1 MAVIEVKNLTFRYP
15 GSDENA
21 LSDVNMAVRP
31 GELVLLCGR
40 SGSGKS
46 TLLRLLKKEIAP
58 YGEVNGSISVEQAE
72 IGFVGQNIES
82 NIITDTV
89 IGELAFSLESKGLNN
104 EEISL
109 KIAQTASYFNLN
121 KYINEKTQNLSGG
134 VKQLLA
140 LACAVSVNPRVLLL
154 DEPCSQLDPVS
165 AMNFRDAVLRLN
177 REKGVTVV
185 MCEHSSAMLGRADKV
200 LFLEKGKADF
210 CGRPDEFAH
219 FLTEQK
225 NGMALMLPAYTRLLK
240 SRTLDFAAAR
250 EEIKDIKEKPA
261 MEYPAAEVSVSVKKL
276 AFAYKRNAPDVLF
289 GTDYKAQVGRIN
301 VIVGANGCGKTTLLK
316 CLAGVLKP
324 YGGKIKKSGKTA
336 YLPQNVYTLFLSD
349 TVQDEIQNDE
359 ILSRFSLE
367 KLKSRNPF
375 DLSGGEAQ
383 RLALAKI
390 EQTGADILLLDEP
403 TKGTDAVFRCQLA
416 EILRSWCAMGKTV
429 ILSTHDLE
437 FAGRYADNAAF
448 LFNGQIVSAA
458 PRRRFF
464 AALDIY
470 TTALS
475 ALTDGRIVS
484 VDDAEVGDEE

>member
-15 GSDENA
+15 GSENDA
-21 LSDVNMAVRP
+21 LADLNMTVQP
-31 GELVLLCGR
+31 GEFVLLCGR

-58 YGEVNGSISVEQAE
+58 YGNLNGSISVEQTE
-72 IGFVGQNIES
+72 IGFVGQNTES

-89 IGELAFSLESKGLNN
+89 MGELAFSLENRGYDN
-104 EEISL
+104 EKISL

-121 KYINEKTQNLSGG
+121 KYINEKTHNLSGG

-140 LACAVSVNPRVLLL
+140 LACAVCVNPKILLL

-165 AMNFRDAVLRLN
+165 AMNFRNAVLKLN
-177 REKGVTVV
+177 RERGVTVV
-185 MCEHSSAMLGRADKV
+185 MCEHSSAMLSSADKV
-200 LFLEKGKADF
+200 IFLDNGRAEFSGKPADF
-210 CGRPDEFAH
+210 AK
-219 FLTEQK
+219 FLVEQ
-225 NGMALMLPAYTRLLK
+225 NNDMALMLPAYTRLLK
-240 SRTLDFAAAR
+240 SRTLDFAAAK
-250 EEIKDIKEKPA
+250 EEIKEIKEKPVESFKA
-261 MEYPAAEVSVSVKKL
+261 GEVSLSSKKL
-276 AFAYKRNAPDVLF
+276 AFAYQRNIPDVLF
-289 GTDYKAQVGRIN
+289 GADYKAYSGKIN
-301 VIVGANGCGKTTLLK
+301 AIIGANGCGKTTLLK

-324 YGGKIKKSGKTA
+324 YGGKIKKNGKTA
-336 YLPQNVYTLFLSD
+336 YLPQNVYTLFLND
-349 TVQDEIQNDE
+349 TVDAEIVNDD
-359 ILSRFSLE
+359 ILRRFSLE
-367 KLKSRNPF
+367 NLKRRNPF

-416 EILRSWCAMGKTV
+416 KILRSWCAQGKTV

-437 FAGRYADNAAF
+437 FAGRYADNVAF
-448 LFNGQIVSAA
+448 LFNGQIISSA

-464 AALDIY
+464 ASLDIY
-470 TTALS
+470 TTALA

-484 VDDAEVGDEE
+484 VDDAEVGNET

>member
-15 GSDENA
+15 GSNENA
-21 LSDVNMAVRP
+21 LTDLNMAVQP
-31 GELVLLCGR
+31 GEFVLLCGR

-58 YGEVNGSISVEQAE
+58 YGEMNGTISIEPTE
-72 IGFVGQNIES
+72 IGFVGQNTES

-89 IGELAFSLESKGLNN
+89 MGELAFSLENRGYEN
-104 EEISL
+104 EKISL

-121 KYINEKTQNLSGG
+121 KYINEKTHDLSGG

-140 LACAVSVNPRVLLL
+140 LACAVSVNPHILLL

-165 AMNFRDAVLRLN
+165 AMNFRNAVLKLN
-177 REKGVTVV
+177 RERGVTVV
-185 MCEHSSAMLGRADKV
+185 MCEHSSAMLSMADKV
-200 LFLEKGKADF
+200 IFLDN
-210 CGRPDEFAH
+210 GRAEFYGVPNEFAR
-219 FLTEQK
+219 FLTK
-225 NGMALMLPAYTRLLK
+225 RKKDMALMLPAYTRLLK
-240 SRTLDFAAAR
+240 SRTLDFASAR
-250 EEIKDIKEKPA
+250 EEIKEIKEKPVA
-261 MEYPAAEVSVSVKKL
+261 EYNDGKVSLSAKKL

-289 GTDYKAQVGRIN
+289 GADYKAQAGKIN

-316 CLAGVLKP
+316 CLAGVLRP
-324 YGGKIKKSGKTA
+324 YGGKIKKNGKTA
-336 YLPQNVYTLFLSD
+336 YLPQNVYTLFLND
-349 TVQDEIQNDE
+349 TVAAEIKNDD
-359 ILSRFSLE
+359 ILRRFSLE
-367 KLKSRNPF
+367 KLKGRNPF

-403 TKGTDAVFRCQLA
+403 TKGTDAVFRSQLA
-416 EILRSWCAMGKTV
+416 GILRSWCEQGKTV

-448 LFNGQIVSAA
+448 LFNGQIISCA

-464 AALDIY
+464 ASLDIY
-470 TTALS
+470 TTALA
-475 ALTDGRIVS
+475 ALTDGRMVS
-484 VDDAEVGDEE
+484 VDDAEVGNET